1 MGNPEGVGAVG
12 AGMTFG
18 VNVRARTV
26 WLLPALLLP
35 ALVGCGGSAD
45 PAAPVE
51 LEVVVQDWTGWQEEQ
66 PSPETRT
73 EVVSADD
80 TFTVLTTVGE
90 ITVTVVEIDDDRIE
104 LETSRE
110 MAPESDGGGIDL
122 TDLETRFS
130 LDRGGST
137 EFSTDTLD
145 AGTTV
150 TVTERPA

>member
-1 MGNPEGVGAVG
+1 
-12 AGMTFG
+12 MTPG
-18 VNVRARTV
+18 VNTRART
-26 WLLPALLLP
+26 LSLMPALLLP
-35 ALVGCGGSAD
+35 TLGGCGGSVDGAG
-45 PAAPVE
+45 PVE

-73 EVVSADD
+73 EVVGAED

-90 ITVTVVEIDDDRIE
+90 VTVTVVDIDDDEIE
-104 LETSRE
+104 LETSRK

-122 TDLETRFS
+122 NDLETRFT
-130 LDRGGST
+130 LVRGGST

-150 TVTERPA
+150 LVAER